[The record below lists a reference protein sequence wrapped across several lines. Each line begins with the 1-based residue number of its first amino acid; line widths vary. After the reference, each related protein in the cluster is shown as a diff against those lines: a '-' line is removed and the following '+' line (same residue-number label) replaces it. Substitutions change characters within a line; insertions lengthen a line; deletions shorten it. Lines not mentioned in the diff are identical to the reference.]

1 MPVFRAVTTWRNF
14 GTGFMGEIREQA
26 GATRPA
32 FLNGFVHCW
41 TFDPK
46 EVEKIVRDAG
56 SEIVFVTP
64 TQLAALYR
72 EARAKSAAS
81 TEPTPSPR

>member
-26 GATRPA
+26 GTTRPA

-41 TFDPK
+41 TFDAK

-56 SEIVFVTP
+56 SDIVFVTP

-72 EARAKSAAS
+72 EARAKPASSAEA
-81 TEPTPSPR
+81 PPSNR